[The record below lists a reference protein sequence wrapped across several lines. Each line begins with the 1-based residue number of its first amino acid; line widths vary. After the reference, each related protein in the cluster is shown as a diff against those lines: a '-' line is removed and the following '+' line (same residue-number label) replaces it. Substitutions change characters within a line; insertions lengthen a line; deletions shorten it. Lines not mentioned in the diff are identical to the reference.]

1 MGTVGL
7 DFGSPTSGAGFNVS
21 STVAEIVG
29 NLQKVETPW
38 QTQLTSLESQDTA
51 ISSLGSLLSNV
62 STDISQL
69 TDLQGILAQ
78 KEGSSSDTN
87 VLELTAATSS
97 ATAGT
102 HTVVVNSLAQ
112 TSSGYLAEI
121 AKSSDT
127 LSGSVTL
134 KVGSG
139 TAHTIT
145 LSSSDNTLTGLASAI
160 NSSGVGITASVLTDA
175 TGSRLSLVSGTS
187 GANGNIA
194 VTNNSLS
201 AAASNTL
208 GATVT
213 AGTGTGSGSTTS
225 TALLAAV
232 ASSSEPLTGTLN
244 VTVNGSMQSIPMSEV
259 GGNTLTALQQYI
271 HTNSTSL
278 GFDASIVNNSDGT
291 ASLQLTSGTSGS
303 AGTLAVSSSL
313 VDGSTAL
320 AYASTVTGSNASLT
334 VDGINL
340 TSASN
345 TVSNLIPGV
354 TFQLLAPSSQE
365 TGGSLEQVQVII
377 GNDNSSVESAVNQF
391 VSDYNS
397 LVSAVN
403 TQESNTSSGTPE
415 PLFGSPT
422 LSILQQDLLTGINSV
437 NPNGSLDAVSAVA
450 GVTLSGSM
458 TIQAGNGN
466 AETIQIGAVPGD
478 GPASDTIYTGS
489 ASGYNTLSGLVN
501 AINSANT
508 STPVSYSAAP
518 GGDSG
523 TMTATNSAYLSGTLT
538 VQAGDGTAET
548 IYLGPSSDAPAGDLA
563 TGTSQNTISSLESFI
578 DGNSTLSGLGI
589 TAAIAD
595 NGNGTSTM
603 TLTSSNG
610 ALTATSE
617 VEIPGLGVTAG
628 IATSSGMSTLTLT
641 SQTAGSSGAIAVTSA
656 IEATTPTAITYTD
669 SGYTPMTSDSGILG
683 EAGTNDTLT
692 GSVTVQVGS
701 GTAQTIDMSTVASAE
716 GGATLGDL
724 EAYINDPGNSFGF
737 TASPVNN
744 SNGSESLQLASNTVG
759 FKGALTVTSNL
770 YDPTSATTSTLGYTN
785 SSDIN
790 NLTMLGISVNNDGSL
805 TFDANALDSVLN
817 TDYSS
822 VAGFFQNACGWGQN
836 FSTMLNNAGS
846 SSSSGM
852 LSLAANANSTI
863 ESTLNANITKEQ
875 SYISAQQSSLTTELN
890 QANEVLQQLPTELQG
905 INELYSA
912 ITGYNQGLND

>member
-38 QTQLTSLESQDTA
+38 QTQLTSLVSQDTA

-121 AKSSDT
+121 AKTSDT

-187 GANGNIA
+187 GTNGNIA

-232 ASSSEPLTGTLN
+232 ASSSELLTGTLN
-244 VTVNGSMQSIPMSEV
+244 VTVNGSKQSIPMSEV

-313 VDGSTAL
+313 VDSSTAL
-320 AYASTVTGSNASLT
+320 AYASTVAGSNASLT

-458 TIQAGNGN
+458 TIQAGDGN

-478 GPASDTIYTGS
+478 GPASNTTYTGS

-523 TMTATNSAYLSGTLT
+523 TMTASNSAYLSGTLT
-538 VQAGDGTAET
+538 VQAGDGTAKT

-701 GTAQTIDMSTVASAE
+701 GTAQTIDMSAVASVE

-822 VAGFFQNACGWGQN
+822 VAGFFQNASGWGQN